1 MGRARARNSPG
12 VYFVYYYDRIDLIS
26 SVGLRRLVAWQGVGF
41 FVSDGMSER
50 SSKTIFLTDE
60 QRAALEAVCRRRK
73 VDALVLK
80 RARASQRW
88 FEKSEHVS

>member
-1 MGRARARNSPG
+1 
-12 VYFVYYYDRIDLIS
+12 
-26 SVGLRRLVAWQGVGF
+26 
-41 FVSDGMSER
+41 MSER

-80 RARASQRW
+80 RARASLLLASGYDSALIYEILDIGPAVLMDWR
-88 FEKSEHVS
+88 FASADCRFSA